1 MKGITKDKQI
11 HFRYGIYAGLVIYG
25 ILFLL
30 GLILGIIIGN
40 ELISFLIL
48 LVVGYIIWFY
58 IGYKVLDKVRFMCN
72 KFNSFLVLIVMWF
85 TVGALSVFTTILIN
99 IITGQPFYKDANDGV
114 AFGGIIL
121 MLIIDFFYNRSR
133 KKLKK

>member
-1 MKGITKDKQI
+1 M
-11 HFRYGIYAGLVIYG
+11 IYG